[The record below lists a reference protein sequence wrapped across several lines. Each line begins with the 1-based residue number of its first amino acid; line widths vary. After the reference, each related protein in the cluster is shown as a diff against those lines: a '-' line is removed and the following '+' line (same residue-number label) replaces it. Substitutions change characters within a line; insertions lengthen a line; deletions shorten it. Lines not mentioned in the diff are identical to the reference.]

1 MKRERNYLKRMML
14 GVVALG
20 IFAVQTVAAQG
31 LPDWSTLF
39 EENKAAVVSIT
50 TEGKEKIRVRS
61 PFDGFPFG
69 DNSPFGSPFGDDPFS
84 FFFGERP
91 NKPQERERTF
101 RSAGS
106 GFIIDEEGLVITN
119 AHVVDKADDITVH
132 LADRREVKAE
142 LIGKDEKTDVAVLRV
157 KAKDLPTVKIADV
170 TKLKVGQWVM
180 AVGSPFGLDY
190 TATQGIISSLGRN
203 LPNDN
208 YTPFIQTD
216 AAVNPGNSGG
226 PLFNTDGEVIGIN
239 SQIYTS
245 TGSYAGVSFAIPI
258 DLAMDVVEQITE
270 NGKVTRGWLGVQIQE
285 VTAALADSFG
295 LKKPE
300 GALVASVVP
309 NSPAAKA
316 KLKAGD
322 IILKFNGQ
330 EVVTSSQLPVLVS
343 RVRGDETVEVEIL
356 RDNKRQN
363 LKVKIEILD
372 DDSKLAVSRGGE
384 SATDNALGIVVEN
397 IADDRADKDK
407 GVIVTSVSVD
417 GLGQQAGVRRGD
429 IISQINGM
437 DVEDIDTFIEAMD
450 KARDERALRLL
461 VKRNGNPYFMAI
473 RKPQL
478 EQDRIEKEKPES
490 KDEAKAK
497 REKSDKEKKAKE
509 KVEEQ
514 KELKDQDASDHSEEK
529 ESEEED
535 KE

>member
-1 MKRERNYLKRMML
+1 MKRERSYLKRMAL

-20 IFAVQTVAAQG
+20 IFAAQSVVAQG

-50 TEGKEKIRVRS
+50 TEGKEKVRVRS

-84 FFFGERP
+84 FFFGDRP

-119 AHVVDKADDITVH
+119 AHVVGKADEITVH
-132 LADRREVKAE
+132 LADRREIKAE

-157 KAKDLPTVKIADV
+157 KADALPTVKIADV

-226 PLFNTDGEVIGIN
+226 PLFNTEGEVIGIN

-270 NGKVTRGWLGVQIQE
+270 HGKVTRGWLGVQIQE
-285 VTAALADSFG
+285 VTAALAESFG

-300 GALVASVVP
+300 GALVASVMP

-322 IILKFNGQ
+322 IILTFNGQ

-343 RVRGDETVEVEIL
+343 RVRANETVDLEIL
-356 RDNKRQN
+356 RDNKRQT

-372 DDSKLAVSRGGE
+372 DESKLVATSE
-384 SATDNALGIVVEN
+384 DATDNALGIVVEN
-397 IADDRADKDK
+397 VSNYPEEK
-407 GVIVTSVSVD
+407 GVIVTAVSE
-417 GLGQQAGVRRGD
+417 GLGQQAGIRRGD
-429 IISQINGM
+429 IIAQINGM
-437 DVEDIDTFIEAMD
+437 DVENIETFNEAMD
-450 KARDERALRLL
+450 KARDERAMRLL

-473 RKPQL
+473 RKPTG
-478 EQDRIEKEKPES
+478 EKRSEK
-490 KDEAKAK
+490 KEAK
-497 REKSDKEKKAKE
+497 
-509 KVEEQ
+509 
-514 KELKDQDASDHSEEK
+514 
-529 ESEEED
+529 
-535 KE
+535 